1 MATTEYAR
9 KHPAETFLYRSQG
22 FGCVS
27 SAGFTHWQTIEQI
40 DENTIKVSLDM
51 QNEGAIVSFALGCG
65 LDLYILSPDWLKER
79 VRDVAKE
86 PAARYDTEAN

>member
-1 MATTEYAR
+1 
-9 KHPAETFLYRSQG
+9 
-22 FGCVS
+22 
-27 SAGFTHWQTIEQI
+27 
-40 DENTIKVSLDM
+40 M